1 MAPTGTA
8 IGTTRGTGGVPD
20 SRAVMREA
28 EHGPVRRDSMTVL
41 VATVTVVVDPAV
53 RGTVH
58 AAPPTARIVGVPG
71 GRIRRVTTTI
81 PTTAPTASAGG
92 RRMAGR
98 AVTTDGV
105 RGGTM
110 TAVATREA
118 VHEAARVPSAA
129 STRGPMARDATEGTA
144 SAIPPGSPGVGTST
158 RVVHGRTAPIARIV
172 STAMTAVTT
181 AAAEANDVTTTASV
195 TTTAGTMTA
204 VVTTVSVMGTRQPG
218 PVVVTAASAVTT
230 ADRASMTVAAM
241 TIASA
246 EATGV
251 GSLRAVT
258 GRSLNSPR
266 RTRTPTGARAS
277 RACRAAW
284 SGPCCPRRTGSV

>member
-98 AVTTDGV
+98 VVTTDGV

-172 STAMTAVTT
+172 STAMTAVMT
-181 AAAEANDVTTTASV
+181 AAAEANDVATTASV
-195 TTTAGTMTA
+195 TTTA

-258 GRSLNSPR
+258 RRSLNSPR
-266 RTRTPTGARAS
+266 RTRTPTGVRAS